1 MRQEPVVEI
10 MTSMG
15 STFLQRDLIT
25 NTTQL
30 FTIVIIIIIIYDEMW
45 KGRSHF
51 HKREPLFYVLRKIPT
66 QNSVSK
72 ENLKDQEKK
81 QSRCREDEAIW
92 LYCTYYYYCRYNIIN
107 SYNRTKKKQNVDS
120 KSKWDFHFKVKEIN
134 ISKMGFT

>member
-30 FTIVIIIIIIYDEMW
+30 FTIVIIIIIYDEMW

-51 HKREPLFYVLRKIPT
+51 HKREPLFL
-66 QNSVSK
+66 
-72 ENLKDQEKK
+72 
-81 QSRCREDEAIW
+81 C
-92 LYCTYYYYCRYNIIN
+92 
-107 SYNRTKKKQNVDS
+107 TKKNTHPKLSFEGESQRPRKKNSQDA
-120 KSKWDFHFKVKEIN
+120 E
-134 ISKMGFT
+134 KMKPSGCTVLTITTADTTSLILTTE